1 MQLSIIIPTYNEVE
15 RIGRLLRFLKIYGH
29 QRVGEIL
36 VVDGGSTDGT
46 LEAANQA
53 GVSVLKSPNKGR
65 AAQMNFAAS
74 QSKYEVLYFLHADI
88 IPPSSF
94 ALDIEKALT
103 QGSQVGRFAMWFNS
117 RRPPLVINSLFSNL
131 NLMWCSGGDQS
142 MYITRQLWEKMA
154 GFNPYYVIMEEYD
167 FIRRV
172 QKVAPFKVIH
182 KYVLT
187 NDRKYQ
193 DNGYF
198 KVNHA
203 NLKAFLM
210 WRRGVN
216 PKEIYQ
222 YYSSKLNW

>member
-15 RIGRLLRFLKIYGH
+15 RIGRLLRFLKIYGREH
-29 QRVGEIL
+29 VCEIL

-46 LEAANQA
+46 LEAANQV
-53 GVSVLKSPNKGR
+53 GVTVLQSPKKGR

-74 QSKYEVLYFLHADI
+74 NSKCEVLYFLHADI

-94 ALDIEKALT
+94 AVDIEKALAK
-103 QGSQVGRFAMWFNS
+103 GSQVGRFAMWFNS
-117 RRPPLVINSLFSNL
+117 RRPPLVLNSLFSNL

-142 MYITRQLWEKMA
+142 MYITRPLWEKMN
-154 GFNPYYVIMEEYD
+154 GFNPYYIIMEEYD
-167 FIRRV
+167 FISRV
-172 QKVAPFKVIH
+172 RKVAPFKVIH

-193 DNGYF
+193 NNSYF
-198 KVNHA
+198 KVNRA
-203 NLKAFLM
+203 NLKAFIM
-210 WRRGVN
+210 WRRGIS